1 MFSQGTYAMVLGERG
16 RQNVLSVFAPSQPP
30 PPAQNNPYAKVVY
43 FRADVLVSSNVLVK
57 FKIVMKGPTGEGLM
71 FGLKANTF
79 FSFSPEPVNFS
90 PFGLFEAASH
100 WVAQAAWNSL
110 CSTGWS

>member
-1 MFSQGTYAMVLGERG
+1 MVLGERG
-16 RQNVLSVFAPSQPP
+16 RQNALSVFAPSQTPP
-30 PPAQNNPYAKVVY
+30 PQAQNDPYVKVVY

-57 FKIVMKGPTGEGLM
+57 FKIVMKGPTGEGFM
-71 FGLKANTF
+71 FGLKANPF